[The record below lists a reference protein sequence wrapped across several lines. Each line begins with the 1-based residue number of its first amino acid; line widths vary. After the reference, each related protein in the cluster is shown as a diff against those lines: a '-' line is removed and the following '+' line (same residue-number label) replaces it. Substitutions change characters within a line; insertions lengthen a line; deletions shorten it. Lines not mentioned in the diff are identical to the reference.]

1 MMISGKAAFKK
12 ALEFSDRARNEIELE
27 IKKSKKVQSKVKGP
41 RAIFI
46 EKYNESENLDEAK
59 KALVDACFKI
69 ETFNDEIL
77 KKWIEEERNNDGR

>member
-1 MMISGKAAFKK
+1 MRKSGREAFKEG
-12 ALEFSDRARNEIELE
+12 LEFGNRVRSGIEIE
-27 IKKSKKVQSKVKGP
+27 IKKSKKVQSRVKGP

-46 EKYNESENLDEAK
+46 DKYNESENLDEAK
-59 KALVDACFKI
+59 KALVDAGFKI